1 MIWSRLNFNLKAY
14 SMKIFNTKEE
24 VIRTIINEKNI
35 LIIQD
40 IDGVCIPLVQ
50 DPLKRE
56 LNKEYVKDV
65 SKLKE
70 HFSVLTCGEH
80 EGRRGVNR
88 LVEKALNSKT
98 KAKEHGLYLPGLAA
112 CGVEFQDRF
121 SNLSHPGLKDN
132 EINFLTKIPKIMRSM
147 LTNELNI
154 FLPSLSN
161 DQKEKLIEVAICD
174 TRFTPTLNFNEIFS
188 YVKNDFKKVKGLQL
202 IMEKIM
208 NNLLEES
215 EKHGLGDSF
224 YLHMMP
230 NLGSKE
236 GKEIMKYATQ
246 NEFGTTDIQFI
257 INGAIKESGLLLL
270 LNKYI
275 ATKTGIHPFGADFNV
290 RNSPKTINGLV
301 KLCKEKIPS
310 DQMPLLIGV
319 GDTVTSLKDNKSNSW
334 LRGGSDRGF
343 LTLIQKL
350 GDSYKKDNQILF
362 VNSSNAEVLRP
373 KVNGHDM
380 TGISDPNDYLRFNMV
395 INDGPKEYIEWFKQ
409 LASNF

>member
-1 MIWSRLNFNLKAY
+1 MFK
-14 SMKIFNTKEE
+14 TKEE
-24 VIRTIINEKNI
+24 VTSIIINTENT
-35 LIIQD
+35 LIVQD
-40 IDGVCIPLVQ
+40 LDGVCIPLVQ

-56 LNKEYVKDV
+56 INRDYVRAV

-70 HFSVLTCGEH
+70 KFSVLTCGEH

-98 KAKEHGLYLPGLAA
+98 EAKDNGLYLPGLAA
-112 CGVEFQDRF
+112 CGVEFQDKF
-121 SNLSHPGLKDN
+121 SNLSHPGLKDH
-132 EINFLTKIPKIMRSM
+132 EINFLAKVPKLMRSM
-147 LTNELNI
+147 LTNELKI
-154 FLPSLSN
+154 FLPNLSDDLRN
-161 DQKEKLIEVAICD
+161 KFIDVAICD

-188 YVKNDFKKVKGLQL
+188 YVKNDFKKVKRLQL

-208 NNLLEES
+208 NKLLEDS
-215 EKHGLGDSF
+215 KSFGLGNSF

-230 NLGSKE
+230 NLGLKE

-257 INGAIKESGLLLL
+257 IKGAIKEAGLLLL

-275 ATKTGIHPFGADFNV
+275 SNRTGYYPLGKEFNV
-290 RNSPKTINGLV
+290 RNAPKTINELV
-301 KLCKEKIPS
+301 NLCKERIPS

-319 GDTVTSLKDNKSNSW
+319 GDTVTSVKDDETNSW

-343 LTLIQKL
+343 LTLIQRL
-350 GDSYKKDNQILF
+350 GESYNKANQVIF
-362 VNSSNAEVLRP
+362 VNSCNDQVFRP
-373 KVNGHDM
+373 KVHKSDM
-380 TGISDPNDYLRFNMV
+380 TGISDPNDILKFNMI
-395 INDGPKEYIEWFKQ
+395 INDGPEEYIEWFKQ